1 MTIVLHGLQLAEL
14 RAERARWA
22 ALEES
27 KAALERE
34 VAQWKSRYQQA
45 AARSDELAAD
55 VASLQSELLAARL
68 EASSNILPTS
78 IQCLKTGCMHRPDRS
93 FLHVHTILPQLF
105 WSISHLSGTDSLAL

>member
-1 MTIVLHGLQLAEL
+1 MIIVLHVLQLAEL

-68 EASSNILPTS
+68 EASLHPPPPAVLVYKPS
-78 IQCLKTGCMHRPDRS
+78 QRDRFS
-93 FLHVHTILPQLF
+93 KY
-105 WSISHLSGTDSLAL
+105 SLDLNRV